1 MKQRTKWKYWFTF
14 PRCKAFGKNQTY
26 KKREKHLASRKTQYI
41 SKQQCIMHSSIKP
54 CLHRTISVLYPALEG
69 ERLQHTCYRTL
80 NIHLEPL
87 FPKAIFRK
95 TLCIVCL
102 YLILYTDK
110 HHKKKRKASS
120 FFPFQLYL
128 IRGPSQDHKEN
139 NSCSS
144 FNNLPQVAHRCT
156 QAHSL
161 FWKEENNNW
170 FPESVMSC
178 FGVGLAFFVP
188 SHKVM
193 QKITTIPDVS
203 CNGFAQDGTAD
214 RMNALSYTPV
224 PEFTI
229 FFYRGSSKSW
239 NFKP

>member
-1 MKQRTKWKYWFTF
+1 MKQRTKWKYWSTF
-14 PRCKAFGKNQTY
+14 PRCKAFGKNQTC

-110 HHKKKRKASS
+110 HHKKKKGKPVVSFLFNYTWSEGPLKIIRKTIPAH
-120 FFPFQLYL
+120 
-128 IRGPSQDHKEN
+128 PS
-139 NSCSS
+139 
-144 FNNLPQVAHRCT
+144 T
-156 QAHSL
+156 I
-161 FWKEENNNW
+161 
-170 FPESVMSC
+170 
-178 FGVGLAFFVP
+178 
-188 SHKVM
+188 SHKLHTGARRL
-193 QKITTIPDVS
+193 IHCFERRRTTIDFLKV
-203 CNGFAQDGTAD
+203 
-214 RMNALSYTPV
+214 
-224 PEFTI
+224 
-229 FFYRGSSKSW
+229 
-239 NFKP
+239 